1 VGTPTVFKAQ
11 CGDGGGGD
19 TMVLEDALLCPS
31 TWLVTTRT
39 MGLIA
44 FWKYDVR
51 FFWQNS
57 GAILYFPLSLESFDF
72 VNEFHQLLSQ
82 KKKKFDQWI
91 DQSAYFRLN
100 LQFHK
105 DEAISFQLKLQL
117 LQNNRPFNKLE
128 PCTCMTLVRFIDSTP
143 TRLPEGSQIF
153 H

>member
-57 GAILYFPLSLESFDF
+57 GAILYFPLSLESFVIGF

-82 KKKKFDQWI
+82 KKKKFLTDGSINQLTSDSIYNSIKMKRSVSNSSSNYCKTI
-91 DQSAYFRLN
+91 DRLIN
-100 LQFHK
+100 
-105 DEAISFQLKLQL
+105 
-117 LQNNRPFNKLE
+117 
-128 PCTCMTLVRFIDSTP
+128 
-143 TRLPEGSQIF
+143 
-153 H
+153 